1 MAMNNGPLAG
11 YTLDNLK
18 VVLEDADFHPV
29 DSDAV
34 SFEIAAN
41 LAYRNASLNAN
52 PTLLEPIMNIEV
64 VTPEE
69 YMGEVMSDLNR
80 RRGQITGMNNRSG
93 ARIVKAQ
100 VPLSEMFGY
109 VTILRTIT
117 SGRASSSMEFFQY
130 QKMPFE
136 LAAEIIKRV
145 TGKQIF
151 INQ

>member
-1 MAMNNGPLAG
+1 M
-11 YTLDNLK
+11 K
-18 VVLEDADFHPV
+18 VVLTDASFHPV
-29 DSDAV
+29 DSDSV

-41 LAYRNASLNAN
+41 LSYRNASMSAN
-52 PTLLEPIMNIEV
+52 PTLLEPIMNVEI

-69 YMGEVMSDLNR
+69 YMGDVMSDLNR
-80 RRGQITGMNNRSG
+80 RRGQILGMDNKLG
-93 ARIVKAQ
+93 ARVVKAQ
-100 VPLSEMFGY
+100 VPLAEVFGY

>member
-1 MAMNNGPLAG
+1 
-11 YTLDNLK
+11 
-18 VVLEDADFHPV
+18 
-29 DSDAV
+29 
-34 SFEIAAN
+34 
-41 LAYRNASLNAN
+41 
-52 PTLLEPIMNIEV
+52 
-64 VTPEE
+64 
-69 YMGEVMSDLNR
+69 MSDLNR
-80 RRGQITGMNNRSG
+80 RRGQILGMDNRLG
-93 ARIVKAQ
+93 ARVVKAQ
-100 VPLSEMFGY
+100 VPLAEVFGY